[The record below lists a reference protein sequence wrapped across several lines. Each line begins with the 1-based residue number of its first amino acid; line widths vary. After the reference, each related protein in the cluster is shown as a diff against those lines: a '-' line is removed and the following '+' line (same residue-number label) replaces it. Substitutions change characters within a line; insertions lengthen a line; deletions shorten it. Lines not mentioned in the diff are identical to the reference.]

1 MIRIEM
7 EVEELDYNTLI
18 DQYLPVMVEKLRQ
31 TNNPVAMLLSN
42 GMPAAM
48 AKSILKSLPQEK
60 KDELTADLINSYNTK
75 IAEKAEDFAKQQNIN
90 VSIRQITASIK

>member
-7 EVEELDYNTLI
+7 DVDELDYNALI
-18 DQYLPVMVEKLRQ
+18 DQFLPVMAEKLRQ

-48 AKSILKSLPQEK
+48 AKAVLKGLPQEK
-60 KDELTADLINSYNTK
+60 KDQLTADLINSYSTT
-75 IAEKAEDFAKQQNIN
+75 IAEKAEDFAKQQNIK
-90 VSIRQITASIK
+90 VSIRQITANIK